1 MCNTQGINDCLSKF
15 KHRLP
20 CTRWLFMTDSYGGL
34 ISDNDPDNDLS
45 HVPFLRLHSCV
56 VTSKIV
62 MSK

>member
-1 MCNTQGINDCLSKF
+1 
-15 KHRLP
+15 
-20 CTRWLFMTDSYGGL
+20 MTDSYGGL